1 MHARAA
7 ALIPRPAL
15 FWTGVVLTC
24 AGVIEHLWMFA
35 ESAST
40 DFDMSM
46 MRMSPAM
53 WAAMI
58 VIVVGVAI
66 SACAV
71 VQPGRT
77 RPAVVSGPPQT
88 PTVSRHRLIA
98 ILTFALLVDQM
109 KPATLAFISPGM
121 RAEYHLSTTGI
132 SWLPTVALTGT
143 VAGSLVWGRA
153 ADRIGRRAT
162 ILIASLL
169 FLGTTV
175 CGAMPSFS
183 GNLVMCALMGMAAGG
198 MLPVVYALMT
208 ESLPPG
214 RRAGIMVLQAGLTT
228 TGGYM
233 AASGL
238 AAILI
243 PLAGWRVL
251 WFAQLPL
258 VLVLIA
264 LNRWIPES
272 AAFTDRQSPPERVP
286 ASALFKRPQTV
297 KTLVVSAY
305 ALAWGLVYWGFITFL
320 PSQLASSGTD
330 GMSATTLLF
339 ISSLLA
345 VPTCAVAAWLYMRWS
360 ARGTMVVYAALT
372 FTALLVL
379 AAVGMD
385 GSRPVLLATVM
396 LLFAGTAGVIAL
408 VGPYT
413 AEIYPLPI
421 RGTAGGWAAAVGKSG
436 GAFGPPLIAMILSAR
451 GGMRTAAV
459 FVALPMAAAG
469 IAVAVRGS
477 TPQTVA
483 QRPGGGEP
491 LDTELDDL
499 VCGEALPARAT
510 PARPLPG
517 EGGTATY
524 GRKWWAVPWSCRTG
538 RSTRT
543 SRARGIH
550 RL

>member
-1 MHARAA
+1 MTARPAS
-7 ALIPRPAL
+7 LIPRPLMFWSGVAL
-15 FWTGVVLTC
+15 TS
-24 AGVIEHLWMFA
+24 AGVAEHLWMFA
-35 ESAST
+35 ESASM
-40 DFDMSM
+40 DFDMAM
-46 MRMSPAM
+46 MDMSGTM
-53 WAAMI
+53 WAAMAA
-58 VIVVGVAI
+58 IVVGVVI
-66 SACAV
+66 SGFAV
-71 VQPGRT
+71 VQPAGT
-77 RPAVVSGPPQT
+77 APAVSPAPARTT
-88 PTVSRHRLIA
+88 PASRYRLIA
-98 ILTFALLVDQM
+98 ILSFALLVDQM

-121 RAEYHLSTTGI
+121 RAEFHLSAAEI

-143 VAGSLVWGRA
+143 VLGSLVWGRA

-162 ILIASLL
+162 ILISSLL

-214 RRAGIMVLQAGLTT
+214 RRAAIMVLQAGLTT

-238 AAILI
+238 AAVLI

-272 AAFTDRQSPPERVP
+272 AAFAARQTRRAPIP
-286 ASALFKRPQTV
+286 ASALFKRPQTA

-320 PSQLASSGTD
+320 PSQLESSGGH
-330 GMSATTLLF
+330 GMSAATLLF
-339 ISSLLA
+339 VSSLLSI
-345 VPTCAVAAWLYMRWS
+345 PTCAVAAWLYMRWS
-360 ARGTMVVYAALT
+360 ARGTMLVYAVLT
-372 FTALLVL
+372 VGALLGL

-385 GSRPVLLATVM
+385 GSRPVLLTAVM

-408 VGPYT
+408 IGPYT
-413 AEIYPLPI
+413 AEIYPLAI

-436 GAFGPPLIAMILSAR
+436 GAFGPPLIALVLSAP

-459 FVALPMAAAG
+459 FVALPMALAG

-477 TPQTVA
+477 DPQAAV
-483 QRPGGGEP
+483 RPAGDTTP
-491 LDTELDDL
+491 LDAELDAL
-499 VCGEALPARAT
+499 VHDRAVPAVGT
-510 PARPLPG
+510 PAT
-517 EGGTATY
+517 EQGGTA
-524 GRKWWAVPWSCRTG
+524 A
-538 RSTRT
+538 
-543 SRARGIH
+543 
-550 RL
+550 

>member
-1 MHARAA
+1 MTTREAS
-7 ALIPRPAL
+7 LIPRPWL
-15 FWTGVVLTC
+15 FWTGVALTC
-24 AGVIEHLWMFA
+24 AGVVEHMRMFVD
-35 ESAST
+35 SASMH
-40 DFDMSM
+40 FHMAM
-46 MRMSPAM
+46 MGMSPMM
-53 WAAMI
+53 WAAMAA
-58 VIVVGVAI
+58 IVVGVVM

-71 VQPGRT
+71 VQPPGT
-77 RPAVVSGPPQT
+77 APAATSAPA
-88 PTVSRHRLIA
+88 PTTTASRHRLIA
-98 ILTFALLVDQM
+98 VLSFALLVDQM

-121 RAEYHLSTTGI
+121 RTEYHLSPAEV

-143 VAGSLVWGRA
+143 VLGSLVWGRA

-162 ILIASLL
+162 ILISSLL

-175 CGAMPSFS
+175 CGAMPTFS
-183 GNLVMCALMGMAAGG
+183 GTLVMCALMGMAAGG

-214 RRAGIMVLQAGLTT
+214 RRAAIMVLQAGLTT

-238 AAILI
+238 AAVLV

-258 VLVLIA
+258 VLILIA

-272 AAFTDRQSPPERVP
+272 AAFTARRTQSQHVP
-286 ASALFKRPQTV
+286 ASALFKRPQTA
-297 KTLVVSAY
+297 KSLVVSAY

-320 PSQLASSGTD
+320 PSQLESSGGH
-330 GMSATTLLF
+330 GMSAATLLF
-339 ISSLLA
+339 ISSLLSI
-345 VPTCAVAAWLYMRWS
+345 PTCAVAAWLYMRWS

-372 FTALLVL
+372 VASLLAL

-385 GSRPVLLATVM
+385 GSRPVLLTAVM

-408 VGPYT
+408 LGPYT
-413 AEIYPLPI
+413 AEIYPLAI

-436 GAFGPPLIAMILSAR
+436 GAFGPPLIALVLSVP
-451 GGMRTAAV
+451 GGMRTAAL
-459 FVALPMAAAG
+459 FVALPMALAG

-477 TPQTVA
+477 DPHA
-483 QRPGGGEP
+483 AARPSEDTTA

-499 VCGEALPARAT
+499 VRGETVPARGT
-510 PARPLPG
+510 PTTPVSG
-517 EGGTATY
+517 KGGTA
-524 GRKWWAVPWSCRTG
+524 P
-538 RSTRT
+538 
-543 SRARGIH
+543 
-550 RL
+550 

>member
-1 MHARAA
+1 MTARAD
-7 ALIPRPAL
+7 ALIPRPLL

-35 ESAST
+35 DSASM

-46 MRMSPAM
+46 MEMSPVM
-53 WAAMI
+53 WAAM
-58 VIVVGVAI
+58 VAIVVGVVI
-66 SACAV
+66 SAFAA
-71 VQPGRT
+71 VQPSGT
-77 RPAVVSGPPQT
+77 GPAVASAPPR
-88 PTVSRHRLIA
+88 PVTVNRHRLIA

-121 RAEYHLSTTGI
+121 RAEYHLSTTEI

-143 VAGSLVWGRA
+143 VLGSLMWGRA

-162 ILIASLL
+162 IVIASLL

-175 CGAMPSFS
+175 CGAMPSFG

-214 RRAGIMVLQAGLTT
+214 RRAAIMVLQAGLTT

-258 VLVLIA
+258 VLILIA
-264 LNRWIPES
+264 FNRWIPES
-272 AAFTDRQSPPERVP
+272 AAFTERQSRPEHIP
-286 ASALFKRPQTV
+286 ASALFKRPQTA

-320 PSQLASSGTD
+320 PSQLASSGAH

-345 VPTCAVAAWLYMRWS
+345 IPTCAVAAWLYMRWS
-360 ARGTMVVYAALT
+360 ARGTMVVYASLT
-372 FTALLVL
+372 LTALLVL

-396 LLFAGTAGVIAL
+396 LLFAGTAGVVAL
-408 VGPYT
+408 LGPYT
-413 AEIYPLPI
+413 AEIYPLSI

-436 GAFGPPLIAMILSAR
+436 GAFGPPLIATVLKAP

-459 FVALPMAAAG
+459 FVAFPMAVAG

-477 TPQTVA
+477 TPQTA
-483 QRPGGGEP
+483 AEPAEDAAP
-491 LDTELDDL
+491 LDAELDDL
-499 VCGEALPARAT
+499 VCGEAVPAQIAPAT
-510 PARPLPG
+510 PVPG
-517 EGGTATY
+517 KGGTAT
-524 GRKWWAVPWSCRTG
+524 
-538 RSTRT
+538 
-543 SRARGIH
+543 
-550 RL
+550 

>member
-1 MHARAA
+1 MSERPAS
-7 ALIPRPAL
+7 LMPRPFL
-15 FWTGVVLTC
+15 FWAGVLMTC
-24 AGVIEHLWMFA
+24 AGVMEHLWMFMD
-35 ESAST
+35 SASM

-46 MRMSPAM
+46 MEMSPVM
-53 WAAMI
+53 WAAM
-58 VIVVGVAI
+58 VAIVVGVVM
-66 SACAV
+66 SGVAV
-71 VQPGRT
+71 VQPSGTASVNPPAPART
-77 RPAVVSGPPQT
+77 TKRD
-88 PTVSRHRLIA
+88 RHRLIA
-98 ILTFALLVDQM
+98 ILSFALMVDQM

-121 RAEYHLSTTGI
+121 RAEYHLSNSEV

-143 VAGSLVWGRA
+143 VLGSLVWGRA

-175 CGAMPSFS
+175 CGAMPTFS
-183 GNLVMCALMGMAAGG
+183 GTLVMCALMGMAAGG

-214 RRAGIMVLQAGLTT
+214 RRAAIMVLQAGLTT

-238 AAILI
+238 AAILV

-272 AAFTDRQSPPERVP
+272 AAFTAQRTRPVRVP

-297 KTLVVSAY
+297 KTLVVSSY

-320 PSQLASSGTD
+320 PSQLESSSRHGAS
-330 GMSATTLLF
+330 AATLLF
-339 ISSLLA
+339 ISSLLSI
-345 VPTCAVAAWLYMRWS
+345 PTCAVAAWLYVRWS
-360 ARGTMVVYAALT
+360 AKGTMVVYAALT
-372 FTALLVL
+372 VGALLVL

-385 GSRPVLLATVM
+385 GSRPILLTTVM

-408 VGPYT
+408 IGPYT
-413 AEIYPLPI
+413 AEIYPIAI

-436 GAFGPPLIAMILSAR
+436 GAFGPPLIALILSMP
-451 GGMRTAAV
+451 GGVRTAAV
-459 FVALPMAAAG
+459 LVAVPMAVAG
-469 IAVAVRGS
+469 VAVAARGTT
-477 TPQTVA
+477 TPHASAQPSQGVVA
-483 QRPGGGEP
+483 P
-491 LDTELDDL
+491 LDAELDDL
-499 VCGEALPARAT
+499 VRSEAGSACPTT
-510 PARPLPG
+510 PVPG
-517 EGGTATY
+517 KGAG
-524 GRKWWAVPWSCRTG
+524 
-538 RSTRT
+538 
-543 SRARGIH
+543 
-550 RL
+550 

>member
-1 MHARAA
+1 MSAPPAS
-7 ALIPRPAL
+7 LIPRPLL
-15 FWTGVVLTC
+15 FWTGVALTC
-24 AGVIEHLWMFA
+24 AGVAEHLWMFVD
-35 ESAST
+35 SASMH
-40 DFDMSM
+40 FHMSM
-46 MRMSPAM
+46 MDMSPAVM
-53 WAAMI
+53 WAAMAAI
-58 VIVVGVAI
+58 VFGVVLSGI
-66 SACAV
+66 AV
-71 VQPGRT
+71 VQPRT
-77 RPAVVSGPPQT
+77 AGPAAAPAEVRAT
-88 PTVSRHRLIA
+88 TASRRRLIA

-109 KPATLAFISPGM
+109 KPATLAFISPGL
-121 RAEYHLSTTGI
+121 RAEYGLSAADV

-143 VAGSLVWGRA
+143 VLGSLVWGRA

-175 CGAMPSFS
+175 CGAMPTFA
-183 GNLVMCALMGMAAGG
+183 GTLVMCALMGMAAGG

-214 RRAGIMVLQAGLTT
+214 RRAAIMVLQAGLTT

-238 AAILI
+238 AAVLI
-243 PLAGWRVL
+243 PLAGWRVT

-272 AAFTDRQSPPERVP
+272 AAFTARQARAEQVP
-286 ASALFKRPQTV
+286 ASALFKPPQTA

-305 ALAWGLVYWGFITFL
+305 AMAWGLVYWGFITFL
-320 PSQLASSGTD
+320 PSQLESTGRH
-330 GMSATTLLF
+330 GMSAVTLLF
-339 ISSLLA
+339 LSSLLA
-345 VPTCAVAAWLYMRWS
+345 IPTCAVGAWLYMHWS

-372 FTALLVL
+372 VAALLTL

-408 VGPYT
+408 IGPYT
-413 AEIYPLPI
+413 AEIYPLAL

-436 GAFGPPLIAMILSAR
+436 GAFGPPLIALVLSAP
-451 GGMRTAAV
+451 GGIRTAAV
-459 FVALPMAAAG
+459 FVALPMALAG

-477 TPQTVA
+477 NPQVATPTPEDTTV
-483 QRPGGGEP
+483 
-491 LDTELDDL
+491 LDAELDDL
-499 VCGEALPARAT
+499 VGSEAVAAQAAT
-510 PARPLPG
+510 TTPLPVK
-517 EGGTATY
+517 GGTQT
-524 GRKWWAVPWSCRTG
+524 
-538 RSTRT
+538 
-543 SRARGIH
+543 
-550 RL
+550 

>member
-1 MHARAA
+1 MRARAD
-7 ALIPRPAL
+7 ALIPRPVL
-15 FWTGVVLTC
+15 FWTGVILTC

-35 ESAST
+35 DSASM

-46 MRMSPAM
+46 MGMSPVM

-58 VIVVGVAI
+58 AIVVGVVI

-71 VQPGRT
+71 V
-77 RPAVVSGPPQT
+77 RPAGTCSAVLSGPPRA
-88 PTVSRHRLIA
+88 PRVSRRRLIA

-121 RAEYHLSTTGI
+121 RAEYHLSATGI

-143 VAGSLVWGRA
+143 VLGSLVWGRA

-162 ILIASLL
+162 LLIASLL

-175 CGAMPSFS
+175 CGAMPSFG
-183 GNLVMCALMGMAAGG
+183 GNLIMCALMGMAAGG
-198 MLPVVYALMT
+198 MLPIVYALMT

-214 RRAGIMVLQAGLTT
+214 RRSAIMVLQAGLTT

-258 VLVLIA
+258 VLILIA

-272 AAFTDRQSPPERVP
+272 AAFTARQARPERVP
-286 ASALFKRPQTV
+286 ASALFRRPETA
-297 KTLVVSAY
+297 KTLVVSGY

-320 PSQLASSGTD
+320 PSQLASSGGH
-330 GMSATTLLF
+330 GMSAATLLF
-339 ISSLLA
+339 MSSLLA
-345 VPTCAVAAWLYMRWS
+345 IPTCAVAAWLYTRWS
-360 ARGTMVVYAALT
+360 ARGTMAVYAALT
-372 FTALLVL
+372 VAALLVL
-379 AAVGMD
+379 AIVGMD
-385 GSRPVLLATVM
+385 GSRPVLLTAVM
-396 LLFAGTAGVIAL
+396 LLFSGTAGVIAL
-408 VGPYT
+408 LGPYT
-413 AEIYPLPI
+413 AEIYPLAI

-436 GAFGPPLIAMILSAR
+436 GAFGPPLIALILLTP

-459 FVALPMAAAG
+459 FVALPMTLAG
-469 IAVAVRGS
+469 IFFALRGS
-477 TPQTVA
+477 NPQTADESGGAEPLGAGSDDRV
-483 QRPGGGEP
+483 GGE
-491 LDTELDDL
+491 
-499 VCGEALPARAT
+499 ASSQARHT
-510 PARPLPG
+510 SPVPHH
-517 EGGTATY
+517 GGTVA
-524 GRKWWAVPWSCRTG
+524 
-538 RSTRT
+538 
-543 SRARGIH
+543 
-550 RL
+550 

>member
-1 MHARAA
+1 LTTRAA
-7 ALIPRPAL
+7 SLIPRPVM
-15 FWTGVVLTC
+15 FWTGVALTC
-24 AGVIEHLWMFA
+24 AGVLEHLWMFVD
-35 ESAST
+35 SASMH
-40 DFDMSM
+40 FHMAM
-46 MRMSPAM
+46 MGMSPVM

-58 VIVVGVAI
+58 AIVVGVVI
-66 SACAV
+66 SGLAV
-71 VQPGRT
+71 VRPLGTAPAASPAPTRT
-77 RPAVVSGPPQT
+77 TTA
-88 PTVSRHRLIA
+88 SRYRLIS

-121 RAEYHLSTTGI
+121 RAEYHLSTTEI

-143 VAGSLVWGRA
+143 VLGSLVWGRA

-175 CGAMPSFS
+175 CGAMPTF
-183 GNLVMCALMGMAAGG
+183 GGTLIMCAFMGMAAGG

-214 RRAGIMVLQAGLTT
+214 RRAAIMVLQAGLTT

-238 AAILI
+238 AAVLV

-258 VLVLIA
+258 VLILIA
-264 LNRWIPES
+264 MNRWIPES
-272 AAFTDRQSPPERVP
+272 AAFTARQKRSAQVP
-286 ASALFKRPQTV
+286 ASALFKRTQLA

-320 PSQLASSGTD
+320 PSQLEASGAHD
-330 GMSATTLLF
+330 MSAATLLF
-339 ISSLLA
+339 LSSLLA
-345 VPTCAVAAWLYMRWS
+345 IPTCAVAAWLYARWS

-372 FTALLVL
+372 VTALLVL
-379 AAVGMD
+379 AAIGMD
-385 GSRPVLLATVM
+385 GNRTALLTAVM
-396 LLFAGTAGVIAL
+396 LLFVGTAGVIAL
-408 VGPYT
+408 IGPYT
-413 AEIYPLPI
+413 AEVYPLAI

-436 GAFGPPLIAMILSAR
+436 GAFGPPLIALVLSAP

-459 FVALPMAAAG
+459 FVALPMALAA

-477 TPQTVA
+477 NPQSLA
-483 QRPGGGEP
+483 QTFDEATA
-491 LDTELDDL
+491 LDAELDDMVL
-499 VCGEALPARAT
+499 SEAVPAQST
-510 PARPLPG
+510 PANPASG
-517 EGGTATY
+517 KEGTA
-524 GRKWWAVPWSCRTG
+524 P
-538 RSTRT
+538 
-543 SRARGIH
+543 
-550 RL
+550 

>member
-1 MHARAA
+1 MTARPTS
-7 ALIPRPAL
+7 LIPRPVM
-15 FWTGVVLTC
+15 FWTGVALTC

-35 ESAST
+35 DSASM

-46 MRMSPAM
+46 MRMSPVM
-53 WAAMI
+53 WAAMV
-58 VIVVGVAI
+58 VIVVGVVL
-66 SACAV
+66 SGFAV
-71 VQPGRT
+71 VQPAGAG
-77 RPAVVSGPPQT
+77 PAVLRAPAGT
-88 PTVSRHRLIA
+88 TTASRHRLIA
-98 ILTFALLVDQM
+98 ILSFALLVDQM

-121 RAEYHLSTTGI
+121 RTEYHLSAAEI

-143 VAGSLVWGRA
+143 VLGSLVWGRA

-162 ILIASLL
+162 ILLASLL

-175 CGAMPSFS
+175 CGAMPSFG
-183 GNLVMCALMGMAAGG
+183 GNLIMCALMGMAAGG

-214 RRAGIMVLQAGLTT
+214 RGAAVMVLQAGLTT

-238 AAILI
+238 AAVLI

-258 VLVLIA
+258 VLILIA

-272 AAFTDRQSPPERVP
+272 AAFTARQARPEHVP
-286 ASALFKRPQTV
+286 AATLFKPPQTA

-320 PSQLASSGTD
+320 PSQLQSSGGHGT
-330 GMSATTLLF
+330 SAATLLF
-339 ISSLLA
+339 ISSLLSI
-345 VPTCAVAAWLYMRWS
+345 PTCAVAAWLYMRWS

-372 FTALLVL
+372 IAALLVL
-379 AAVGMD
+379 AAVGTD
-385 GSRPVLLATVM
+385 GSRPVLLTAVM

-408 VGPYT
+408 IGPYT
-413 AEIYPLPI
+413 AEIYPMAI

-436 GAFGPPLIAMILSAR
+436 GAFGPPLIALILSAP

-459 FVALPMAAAG
+459 CVALPMAVAG
-469 IAVAVRGS
+469 IAVAARGS
-477 TPQTVA
+477 DPRA
-483 QRPGGGEP
+483 AARPSANAGH
-491 LDTELDDL
+491 LDAELDRL
-499 VCGEALPARAT
+499 VRDEAVPARAT
-510 PARPLPG
+510 ATTPVPG
-517 EGGTATY
+517 DEGAAT
-524 GRKWWAVPWSCRTG
+524 
-538 RSTRT
+538 
-543 SRARGIH
+543 
-550 RL
+550 